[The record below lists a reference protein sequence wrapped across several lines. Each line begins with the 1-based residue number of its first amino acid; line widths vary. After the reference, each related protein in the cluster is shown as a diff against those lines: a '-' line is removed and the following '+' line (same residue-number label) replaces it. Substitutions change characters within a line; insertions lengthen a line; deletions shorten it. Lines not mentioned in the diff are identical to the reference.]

1 MKVFISWSGERS
13 KAVAEALGDWLPKV
27 IQAVRPFVST
37 NSIEK
42 GTRWRDV
49 LSNELEQSRFSIIC
63 LTPENLTAPWILFE
77 AGALSKEQQDKVC
90 TYLFGLEYTD
100 IGDPLSQFQAT
111 KADKDQ
117 TKELARTINKVCG
130 DLSLSET
137 GFDETFEVWWPKLE
151 QKLTQIPK
159 PQIAK
164 DPKRSDRELLEDILT
179 TIRTMQQERDSKS
192 QEGDYILSQYL
203 QLLMSAAEND
213 PKLQTIPEFQQILE
227 DMQSILT
234 HSSLLSS
241 YFPSSKRATRSDYLR
256 KVANSYYKEALFKAR
271 EETNEVEEN
280 SNSENSH
287 S

>member
-37 NSIEK
+37 NSIDK

-90 TYLFGLEYTD
+90 TYLFGLEFTD

-111 KADKDQ
+111 KAEKDQ
-117 TKELARTINKVCG
+117 TRELARTINKVCG
-130 DLSLSET
+130 DSSLSET
-137 GFDETFEVWWPKLE
+137 DFDETFEVWWPKLE
-151 QKLTQIPK
+151 QKFFQVQK
-159 PQIAK
+159 PQTAK

-179 TIRTMQQERDSKS
+179 TIRTMQQERELKS
-192 QEGDYILSQYL
+192 QISDYILFQYIHFL
-203 QLLMSAAEND
+203 KSAAQYD
-213 PKLQTIPEFQQILE
+213 PKLSTLPEYQKMLNDIEGRLVSPSFYVSFKKSDSRSKYLK
-227 DMQSILT
+227 DLAW
-234 HSSLLSS
+234 SL
-241 YFPSSKRATRSDYLR
+241 SKESQFEA
-256 KVANSYYKEALFKAR
+256 KEEKNKT
-271 EETNEVEEN
+271 ETN
-280 SNSENSH
+280 SNSEDSNS
-287 S
+287 